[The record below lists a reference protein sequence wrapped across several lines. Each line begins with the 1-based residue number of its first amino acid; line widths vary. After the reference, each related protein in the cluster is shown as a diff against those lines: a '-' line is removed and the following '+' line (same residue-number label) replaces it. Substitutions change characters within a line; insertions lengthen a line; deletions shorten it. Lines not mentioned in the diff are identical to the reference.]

1 MMMSSP
7 LWLIGFLLL
16 ILPLHQAWLLWL
28 QRRAS
33 ASEAES
39 DPSPTEAE
47 VGPGSTKPSGPKG
60 RGSDPEVAPSRP
72 PRQQYLFA
80 HFLLRMTARGDP
92 EAWLALRRA
101 NKDAERLLAALWAQ
115 AGFFY
120 GSPFEMR
127 PKDVLVARGGALP
140 RAMKAP
146 QARAIPGG
154 VLVLMPI
161 VTTITDAYAIAI
173 VERGDELRYY
183 TLEKGEVGDLFCEWQ
198 SDGSHHRRG
207 AANSADLD
215 AFVARARLEADQ
227 GGADDEIAVNAPG
240 GAA

>member
-16 ILPLHQAWLLWL
+16 ILPLHQAWTLWL
-28 QRRAS
+28 QRRESARKAERDSSPEEPKAAS
-33 ASEAES
+33 G
-39 DPSPTEAE
+39 PTER
-47 VGPGSTKPSGPKG
+47 P
-60 RGSDPEVAPSRP
+60 SDPEVPPSRP

-101 NKDAERLLAALWAQ
+101 GQDAERLLAALWAQ

-140 RAMKAP
+140 RSMKAP

-154 VLVLMPI
+154 VLVLMPL

-173 VERGDELRYY
+173 VEQGDELRYY
-183 TLEKGEVGDLFCEWQ
+183 TLEKGDVGDFFCEWQ
-198 SDGSHHRRG
+198 SDGSHHKRG
-207 AANSADLD
+207 TADRNDLD
-215 AFVARARLEADQ
+215 AFVARARHEADRDE
-227 GGADDEIAVNAPG
+227 AEDDFAVNAPG